1 MLVALFADNADQ
13 VWSGNFELM
22 SFTER
27 EQLFEMIADHWKIL
41 RQEVRNWYSDKP
53 ILRTNF
59 P

>member
-1 MLVALFADNADQ
+1 
-13 VWSGNFELM
+13 M